1 MGMGTLVRYSQCTCE
16 RRKSSNVLMI
26 HLLVMKVFTYIS
38 MTALAV
44 DVLAFT
50 YNVEQTSCLHI
61 DLRF

>member
-1 MGMGTLVRYSQCTCE
+1 
-16 RRKSSNVLMI
+16 MI

-50 YNVEQTSCLHI
+50 YNVEQTSCLHL